1 MRITMNK
8 KEVLEIRKQFSNEN
22 CAITRICGC
31 YVDGEKQ
38 IRTTLKEAFLSLP
51 EEEIFKYYEIFK
63 KTLSGTIGKNLI
75 QMEFPTM
82 QEMPDGTQAWLLK
95 LRDSQ
100 LKDENL
106 IEEFYQKIIK
116 NYHYEENYYIILIHA
131 AYDIPKKTEDNI
143 ELFDASD
150 EVYEYLL
157 CSICPVKLSK
167 AGLCYNA
174 EKNNIENRTRDW
186 LIEVPDTGFLFPA
199 FHDRRTD
206 VHNILYYTKNPE
218 ALQNNLLEEVFG
230 CQTPL
235 SAKEQKENFQEL
247 LQETLKEQCSYDTII
262 NIHETL
268 NELIEDQKDSPEP
281 VQLSKTEIK
290 QLLLQSGAEEESL
303 ENFEE
308 QFDVMVGEHTTFLA
322 SNLTNQKTMEVKTA
336 NIHVKVDTEK
346 AALLETRIINGRP
359 YLLIPVS
366 EQLEVNG
373 VTLSPLKISEENL
386 EETDI

>member
-1 MRITMNK
+1 MRKIMNK
-8 KEVLEIRKQFSNEN
+8 KEISEIKKQFSNEN

-63 KTLSGTIGKNLI
+63 KTLSGTLGKNLI
-75 QMEFPTM
+75 QMEFPTK

-100 LKDENL
+100 LKDEHL

-116 NYHYEENYYIILIHA
+116 NYNYEENYYIILIHA

-199 FHDRRTD
+199 FNDRSMD
-206 VHNILYYTKNPE
+206 IHNILYYTKNPE
-218 ALQNNLLEEVFG
+218 ALQSNLLEEVFG

-247 LQETLKEQCSYDTII
+247 LQETLKEQCDYDTII
-262 NIHETL
+262 HIHETL
-268 NELIEDQKDSPEP
+268 NEWMEEKQDATEA
-281 VQLSKTEIK
+281 VELSKPEIK
-290 QLLLQSGAEEESL
+290 QLLLQSGVEEKNIET
-303 ENFEE
+303 FEE
-308 QFDVMVGEHTTFLA
+308 QFDTMVGENTSFLA

-336 NIHVKVDTEK
+336 NIQVKVDAQK
-346 AALLETRIINGRP
+346 AALLETRIIDGRP

-373 VTLSPLKISEENL
+373 VSISPLNVSEDNPA
-386 EETDI
+386 